1 MSTTTLDQEP
11 IINHQIMNTDSSAS
25 DESDD
30 GDKESITS
38 MNSDGSSDDHA
49 SDFDSDDDTSVES
62 SFTAVDEVNEV
73 KPSERASTSSTE
85 ASESDEGSGYFNA
98 DETDS
103 ATSSCEDDRVILPF
117 LRDGLFGDSELEVHH
132 GLGIAYVSRFRRPI
146 KASHQALRLKKMW
159 HEIEETELLFAPK
172 RRERV
177 DFDLRW

>member
-1 MSTTTLDQEP
+1 MA
-11 IINHQIMNTDSSAS
+11 TDSSAS
-25 DESDD
+25 DKNDD
-30 GDKESITS
+30 GDKESITL
-38 MNSDGSSDDHA
+38 MNNAGSSDDHA

-62 SFTAVDEVNEV
+62 SCTTVDDGNEV
-73 KPSERASTSSTE
+73 KPCERASTSSTE
-85 ASESDEGSGYFNA
+85 ASDSDEGSGYLNA

-103 ATSSCEDDRVILPF
+103 AISSCEDDGVILPS
-117 LRDGLFGDSELEVHH
+117 LRDGLYGDSELEVHH
-132 GLGIAYVSRFRRPI
+132 GLGIACVSRFRRPM